1 MARRGEKFL
10 RSGMIR
16 FSRGAEAR
24 GAADISKSPGTV
36 RAATN

>member
-24 GAADISKSPGTV
+24 GADDFLDHPGT
-36 RAATN
+36 ALSATN